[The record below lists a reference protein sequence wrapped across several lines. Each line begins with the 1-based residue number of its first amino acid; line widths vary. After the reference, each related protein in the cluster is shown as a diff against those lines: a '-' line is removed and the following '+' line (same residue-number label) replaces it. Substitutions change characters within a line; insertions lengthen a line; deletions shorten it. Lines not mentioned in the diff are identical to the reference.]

1 MLRSRTAAA
10 FCLAFLIAL
19 LALPATARPQP
30 MFGQDGITSLPWL
43 QPPPEF
49 KEMQRKGFHAGVQA
63 AMKDYDK
70 HRDPDLERHKEYVH
84 PKVDRGFVPDYRDGY
99 KRGYNDA
106 FKHLVKSHGQAS

>member
-1 MLRSRTAAA
+1 MRNSRTTAA
-10 FCLAFLIAL
+10 FGLAFLMML
-19 LALPATARPQP
+19 FALPCTMQSQP
-30 MFGQDGITSLPWL
+30 MLGQEGITAIPWL

-106 FKHLVKSHGQAS
+106 YKHLVKSHGQAS